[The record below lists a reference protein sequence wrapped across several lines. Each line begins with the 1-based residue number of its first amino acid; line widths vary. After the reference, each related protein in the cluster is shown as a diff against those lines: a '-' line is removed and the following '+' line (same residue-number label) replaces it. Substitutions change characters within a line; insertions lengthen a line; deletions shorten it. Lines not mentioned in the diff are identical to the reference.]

1 MQAKIE
7 APKPRTFG
15 ALLFV
20 CLGTW
25 GKGRLF
31 SSKKEIE
38 MLQHQSIWHF
48 FAGILGFSFL
58 AKHSMIE
65 GYFHVR

>member
-1 MQAKIE
+1 
-7 APKPRTFG
+7 
-15 ALLFV
+15 V

-38 MLQHQSIWHF
+38 MLQHQTIWHF
-48 FAGILGFSFL
+48 FAEILGLSFL